1 MRPLPKLGVGLAF
14 QAPLAPM
21 IEAAGDDLDYI
32 EVVPDILWTD
42 RGPAEAPRYID
53 DAEGLA
59 TLLRVARGR
68 PIVAHGI
75 GMSIGSAGH
84 FDRGHVAQVGRWNQQ
99 LCFPW
104 HSDHLAWH
112 LAVSEG
118 GRMDVGIT
126 MPLPR
131 DAATLEMLEPHIREV
146 QARVAAP
153 FLLENSVCYFDIPD
167 GEMDEPTFL
176 NRLCRMSGCGLVL
189 DLHNLHTNARNH
201 GFDAFDLLAELELD
215 HVGELHV
222 AGGME
227 LDGFDLD
234 AHSDTVPDPV
244 WALLERA
251 LPRCPNVGGLTF
263 ELFGSRFDSV
273 VEERVRRDLRRM
285 KAMWRSAGH
294 GRAAAGSSRPAPR
307 AEPRSAAA

>member
-1 MRPLPKLGVGLAF
+1 MQALPKLGVGLAF
-14 QAPLAPM
+14 QAPLAPL
-21 IEAAGDDLDYI
+21 IEAAGDDIDYV

-84 FDRGHVAQVGRWNQQ
+84 FDRGHVAQVGRWNRE
-99 LCFPW
+99 LGFPW

-112 LAVSEG
+112 LAESEG
-118 GRMDVGIT
+118 GRMNVGIT

-131 DAATLEMLEPHIREV
+131 DAETLELLAPRIREV

-153 FLLENSVCYFDIPD
+153 FLLENNVYYFDIPD

-176 NRLCRMSGCGLVL
+176 NRLCRTSGCGLVL
-189 DLHNLHTNARNH
+189 DLHNLYTNARNH

-215 HVGELHV
+215 HVGEIHV

-227 LDGFDLD
+227 LDGFYLD
-234 AHSDTVPDPV
+234 AHSDTVTDPV

-251 LPRCPNVGGLTF
+251 LPRCPNLGGLTF
-263 ELFGSRFDSV
+263 ELFGSWFDSV
-273 VEERVRRDLRRM
+273 GEERVRRDLRRM
-285 KAMWRSAGH
+285 KAMWRAAGH
-294 GRAAAGSSRPAPR
+294 GRGDAASSRPAR
-307 AEPRSAAA
+307 HAEPRSACA